1 MNDSTRDR
9 IIAFVRDNPGAAKI
23 EVCQGLD
30 VGWGTTN
37 HHIYRLEREGSVVVR
52 RHKGRV
58 ALFSREVPERVRD
71 CLATLRDPE
80 TMNLLSHLHEGSDV
94 SLGDLVTETQMSR
107 RVVSRHLGALQEVGL
122 VEKRGQHRP
131 QYRKGRLLQ
140 ELRRKLTVQR

>member
-1 MNDSTRDR
+1 MSTRER
-9 IIAFVRDNPGAAKI
+9 IIEFVRDNPGAAKI
-23 EVCQGLD
+23 EVCQGLE
-30 VGWGTTN
+30 VGWGTTT
-37 HHIYRLEREGSVVVR
+37 HHLYRLEREGQLVLR

-58 ALFSREVPERVRD
+58 AIFSSDVPERVRE

-80 TMNLLSHLHEGSDV
+80 TANLLTHLGEGCDV
-94 SLGDLVTETQMSR
+94 SLGDLVEQTQLSR

-131 QYRKGRLLQ
+131 QYRTAHLLR

>member
-1 MNDSTRDR
+1 MSTRDR

-23 EVCQGLD
+23 EVCQGLE
-30 VGWGTTN
+30 VGWGTTT
-37 HHIYRLEREGSVVVR
+37 HHLYRLEREGRLVLR

-58 ALFSREVPERVRD
+58 AIFSSEVPERVRE

-80 TMNLLSHLHEGSDV
+80 TANLLAHLRDGTDV
-94 SLGDLVTETQMSR
+94 SLGDLVEQTQMSR

-131 QYRKGRLLQ
+131 QYRTGTLLR
-140 ELRRKLTVQR
+140 ELRRKLTVRQ